1 MPKIAMIGAGS
12 TVFAYRLTCDILSF
26 PELEDSVLAL
36 VDVNPN
42 NLELSTQLVRKAIKQ
57 EGLPAQVISTDDRR
71 EALDGADYVIAMFR
85 VGGLEAIRPDL
96 EIPRRYGVDQSVGD
110 TLGPGGILYG
120 LRHIPILM
128 EICRDMQEL
137 CPDALLMNYANPMA
151 AGCWAINQ
159 ATQIANVGLCH
170 SVQGTS
176 KQLASYIGAPL
187 DEITYWAGGINHMDW
202 FLRFEWNGED
212 AYPLL
217 HAAMENPEIYAKDPV
232 RFEIMRHFGHFVS
245 ESSGHMSEYVPY
257 FRRTPELMDR
267 YSLKSRDVDANL
279 GRRENH
285 YQEIRKRLA
294 SDEPLEFLRTHEYCS
309 RIIHAMETN
318 TPFLF
323 YGNVENTGLITNLP
337 DRSCVEVPCLV
348 DATGLHPCH
357 VGELPP
363 QCAGLN
369 RTNISVQELIVK
381 AALEGDR
388 DAVYQAMALD
398 PLTAALLPLDKIRKM
413 ADELLA
419 ASAPMLP
426 QFA

>member
-36 VDVNPN
+36 VDVNPD
-42 NLELSTQLVRKAIKQ
+42 NLELSTQLVCKAIEQ

-71 EALDGADYVIAMFR
+71 KALDGADYVIAMFR

-128 EICRDMQEL
+128 GICQDMQEL

-151 AGCWAINQ
+151 AGCWAINR
-159 ATQIANVGLCH
+159 ATNIANVGLCH

-217 HAAMENPEIYAKDPV
+217 LEAMENSEIYAKDPV

-257 FRRTPELMDR
+257 FRRTPELMER

-279 GRRENH
+279 SRRENH

-294 SDEPLEFLRTHEYCS
+294 SDEPLEFHRTHEYCS

-318 TPFLF
+318 TPYLF

-398 PLTAALLPLDKIRKM
+398 PLTAALLPLDKVRNM

>member
-36 VDVNPN
+36 VDVNQE
-42 NLELSTQLVRKAIKQ
+42 NLDLSTSLIRRAIEQ
-57 EGLPAQVISTDDRR
+57 EELPAQIIATDDRR
-71 EALDGADYVIAMFR
+71 RALDGADYVIAMFR

-110 TLGPGGILYG
+110 TLGPGGVLYG

-128 EICRDMQEL
+128 DICRDMAEL

-159 ATQIANVGLCH
+159 ATKIANVGLCH

-176 KQLASYIGAPL
+176 KQLASYIGAPVE
-187 DEITYWAGGINHMDW
+187 EITYWAGGINHMDW

-217 HAAMENPEIYAKDPV
+217 HEAMQKPEIYAKDPV

-257 FRRTPELMDR
+257 FRRTPQMLER
-267 YSLKSRDVDANL
+267 YSLKPRDVDQAL
-279 GRRENH
+279 SRRQDH
-285 YQEIRKRLA
+285 YQTIRDRLA
-294 SDEPLEFLRTHEYCS
+294 SDQPLDFVRTHEYCS
-309 RIIHAMETN
+309 RIIHAQETN

-337 DRSCVEVPCLV
+337 EGSCVEVPVLA

-357 VGELPP
+357 VGDLPP

-369 RTNISVQELIVK
+369 RTNINVQELIVK
-381 AALEGDR
+381 AALDGDR
-388 DAVYQAMALD
+388 HAVYHAIALD
-398 PLTAALLPLDKIRKM
+398 PLTSSLLTLDEVRKM
-413 ADELLA
+413 ADELID
-419 ASAPMLP
+419 ASASMLP
-426 QFA
+426 QFV